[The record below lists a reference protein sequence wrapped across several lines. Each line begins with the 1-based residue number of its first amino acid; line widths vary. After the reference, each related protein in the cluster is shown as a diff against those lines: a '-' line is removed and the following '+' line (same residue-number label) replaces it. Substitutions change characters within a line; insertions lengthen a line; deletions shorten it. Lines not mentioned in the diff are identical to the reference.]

1 MGAIEWL
8 YLQLILVGKPG
19 WINGEGLEPCSTLPD
34 GLSKYFQ
41 ELNKTLARIISLEVG
56 NADEGFLIIF
66 NQMLQSY
73 YKIDDNNLS
82 TLLEANEERDQFLLA
97 DELKKKNI
105 LTFMKAIR
113 IYLNREDVAKAKAS
127 YEVLKRIESINS
139 GIFQFPTEEDN
150 LIAQERKVVEEKMSN
165 L

>member
-1 MGAIEWL
+1 MIK
-8 YLQLILVGKPG
+8 QDFI
-19 WINGEGLEPCSTLPD
+19 
-34 GLSKYFQ
+34 SKYIQ
-41 ELNKTLARIISLEVG
+41 ELNKTLARIISLEIG

-82 TLLEANEERDQFLLA
+82 TLLQENEELDQFLLA

-127 YEVLKRIESINS
+127 YDVLKRIESINS

-165 L
+165 

>member
-1 MGAIEWL
+1 MIK
-8 YLQLILVGKPG
+8 QDFI
-19 WINGEGLEPCSTLPD
+19 
-34 GLSKYFQ
+34 SKYIQ

-82 TLLEANEERDQFLLA
+82 TLLEENEERDQFLLA

-113 IYLNREDVAKAKAS
+113 IYLNREDAVKAKAS

>member
-1 MGAIEWL
+1 MIK
-8 YLQLILVGKPG
+8 QDFI
-19 WINGEGLEPCSTLPD
+19 
-34 GLSKYFQ
+34 SKYIQ

-56 NADEGFLIIF
+56 NSDDGFLIIF

-73 YKIDDNNLS
+73 YKVDDNNLAI
-82 TLLEANEERDQFLLA
+82 LLEENEERDQFLLA

-113 IYLNREDVAKAKAS
+113 VYLNQGNNDKAKAS
-127 YEVLKRIESINS
+127 YAVLKRIESINS

-150 LIAQERKVVEEKMSN
+150 LIAKERKVVEEKMKI
-165 L
+165 

>member
-1 MGAIEWL
+1 MIK
-8 YLQLILVGKPG
+8 QDFI
-19 WINGEGLEPCSTLPD
+19 
-34 GLSKYFQ
+34 SKYIQ

-82 TLLEANEERDQFLLA
+82 TLLQANEERDQFLLA

-113 IYLNREDVAKAKAS
+113 IYLNREDVAKAKTS

-150 LIAQERKVVEEKMSN
+150 LIAQERKVVEERMTN

>member
-1 MGAIEWL
+1 MIK
-8 YLQLILVGKPG
+8 QDFI
-19 WINGEGLEPCSTLPD
+19 
-34 GLSKYFQ
+34 SKYIQ
-41 ELNKTLARIISLEVG
+41 ELNKTLARIISLEIG

-82 TLLEANEERDQFLLA
+82 TLLQANEERDQFLLA
-97 DELKKKNI
+97 DELKKKNT

-113 IYLNREDVAKAKAS
+113 VYLNQGNNDKAKAS
-127 YEVLKRIESINS
+127 YAVLKRIESINS

-150 LIAQERKVVEEKMSN
+150 LIAKERKVVEEKMKI
-165 L
+165 

>member
-1 MGAIEWL
+1 MIK
-8 YLQLILVGKPG
+8 QDFI
-19 WINGEGLEPCSTLPD
+19 
-34 GLSKYFQ
+34 SKYIQ

-56 NADEGFLIIF
+56 NSDDGFLIIF

-73 YKIDDNNLS
+73 YKVDDNNLAI
-82 TLLEANEERDQFLLA
+82 LLEEDEDRDQFLLA

-113 IYLNREDVAKAKAS
+113 VYLNQGNNDKAKAS
-127 YEVLKRIESINS
+127 YAVLKRIESINS

-150 LIAQERKVVEEKMSN
+150 LIAKERKVVEEKMKI
-165 L
+165 

>member
-1 MGAIEWL
+1 MIK
-8 YLQLILVGKPG
+8 QDFI
-19 WINGEGLEPCSTLPD
+19 
-34 GLSKYFQ
+34 SKYIQ
-41 ELNKTLARIISLEVG
+41 ELNKTLARIISLEIG

-113 IYLNREDVAKAKAS
+113 IYLNREDVVKAKAS

>member
-1 MGAIEWL
+1 MIK
-8 YLQLILVGKPG
+8 QDFI
-19 WINGEGLEPCSTLPD
+19 
-34 GLSKYFQ
+34 SKYIQ

-82 TLLEANEERDQFLLA
+82 TLLEENEELDQFLLA

-113 IYLNREDVAKAKAS
+113 IYLNREDIVKAKAS

-150 LIAQERKVVEEKMSN
+150 LIGQERKVVEEKMSN

>member
-1 MGAIEWL
+1 MIK
-8 YLQLILVGKPG
+8 QDFI
-19 WINGEGLEPCSTLPD
+19 
-34 GLSKYFQ
+34 SKYIQ
-41 ELNKTLARIISLEVG
+41 ELNKTLARIISLEIG

-82 TLLEANEERDQFLLA
+82 TLLQENEELDQFLLA

-150 LIAQERKVVEEKMSN
+150 LIAQERKVVEEKMTN

>member
-1 MGAIEWL
+1 MIK
-8 YLQLILVGKPG
+8 QDFI
-19 WINGEGLEPCSTLPD
+19 
-34 GLSKYFQ
+34 SKYIQ
-41 ELNKTLARIISLEVG
+41 ELNKTLARIISLEIG

-82 TLLEANEERDQFLLA
+82 TLLQENEELDQFLLA

-113 IYLNREDVAKAKAS
+113 IYLNRGDVAKAKAS
-127 YEVLKRIESINS
+127 YDVLKRIESINS

-150 LIAQERKVVEEKMSN
+150 LIAQERKVVEERMTN

>member
-1 MGAIEWL
+1 MIK
-8 YLQLILVGKPG
+8 QDFI
-19 WINGEGLEPCSTLPD
+19 
-34 GLSKYFQ
+34 SKYIQ
-41 ELNKTLARIISLEVG
+41 ELNKTLARIISLEIG

-82 TLLEANEERDQFLLA
+82 TLLQANEERDQFLLA

-113 IYLNREDVAKAKAS
+113 IYLNREDVEKAKAS

-150 LIAQERKVVEEKMSN
+150 LIAQERKVVEEKMTN

>member
-1 MGAIEWL
+1 MIK
-8 YLQLILVGKPG
+8 QDFI
-19 WINGEGLEPCSTLPD
+19 
-34 GLSKYFQ
+34 SKYIQ
-41 ELNKTLARIISLEVG
+41 ELNKTLARIISLEIG

-82 TLLEANEERDQFLLA
+82 TLLEENEERDQFLLA

-127 YEVLKRIESINS
+127 YDVLKRIESINS

>member
-1 MGAIEWL
+1 MIRKDFITKYIEEL
-8 YLQLILVGKPG
+8 AKI
-19 WINGEGLEPCSTLPD
+19 
-34 GLSKYFQ
+34 LSKLLNLEFIDNKDDTEFLYYF
-41 ELNKTLARIISLEVG
+41 E
-56 NADEGFLIIF
+56 
-66 NQMLQSY
+66 QMLQSY

-113 IYLNREDVAKAKAS
+113 IYLNREDITKAKAS

-150 LIAQERKVVEEKMSN
+150 LIAQERKIVEEKMSN

>member
-1 MGAIEWL
+1 MIK
-8 YLQLILVGKPG
+8 QDFI
-19 WINGEGLEPCSTLPD
+19 
-34 GLSKYFQ
+34 SKYIQ
-41 ELNKTLARIISLEVG
+41 ELNKTLARIISLEIG

-82 TLLEANEERDQFLLA
+82 TLLEENEERDQFLLA

-113 IYLNREDVAKAKAS
+113 IYLNREDIVKAKAS

-165 L
+165 

>member
-1 MGAIEWL
+1 MIK
-8 YLQLILVGKPG
+8 QDFI
-19 WINGEGLEPCSTLPD
+19 
-34 GLSKYFQ
+34 SKYIQ

-113 IYLNREDVAKAKAS
+113 IYLNREDITKAKAS

>member
-1 MGAIEWL
+1 MIK
-8 YLQLILVGKPG
+8 QDFI
-19 WINGEGLEPCSTLPD
+19 
-34 GLSKYFQ
+34 SKYIQ
-41 ELNKTLARIISLEVG
+41 ELNKTLARIISLEIG

-82 TLLEANEERDQFLLA
+82 TLLQANEERDQFLLA

>member
-1 MGAIEWL
+1 MIK
-8 YLQLILVGKPG
+8 QDFI
-19 WINGEGLEPCSTLPD
+19 
-34 GLSKYFQ
+34 SKYIQ
-41 ELNKTLARIISLEVG
+41 ELNKTLARIISLEIG

-82 TLLEANEERDQFLLA
+82 TLLQANEERDQFLLA

-113 IYLNREDVAKAKAS
+113 IYLYREDVAKAKAS
-127 YEVLKRIESINS
+127 YDVLKRIESINS

-150 LIAQERKVVEEKMSN
+150 LIAQERKVVEEKMTN

>member
-1 MGAIEWL
+1 MIK
-8 YLQLILVGKPG
+8 QDFI
-19 WINGEGLEPCSTLPD
+19 
-34 GLSKYFQ
+34 SKYIQ
-41 ELNKTLARIISLEVG
+41 ELNKTLARIISLEIG

>member
-1 MGAIEWL
+1 MIK
-8 YLQLILVGKPG
+8 QDFI
-19 WINGEGLEPCSTLPD
+19 
-34 GLSKYFQ
+34 SKYIQ

-113 IYLNREDVAKAKAS
+113 IYLNREDFTKAKAS

-150 LIAQERKVVEEKMSN
+150 LIAQERKVVEEKMSD

>member
-1 MGAIEWL
+1 MIK
-8 YLQLILVGKPG
+8 QDFI
-19 WINGEGLEPCSTLPD
+19 
-34 GLSKYFQ
+34 SKYIQ
-41 ELNKTLARIISLEVG
+41 ELNKTLARIISLEIG

-113 IYLNREDVAKAKAS
+113 IYLYREDVAKAKAS
-127 YEVLKRIESINS
+127 YDVLKRIESINS

-165 L
+165 

>member
-1 MGAIEWL
+1 MIK
-8 YLQLILVGKPG
+8 QDFI
-19 WINGEGLEPCSTLPD
+19 
-34 GLSKYFQ
+34 SKYIQ
-41 ELNKTLARIISLEVG
+41 ELNKTLARIISLEIG

-82 TLLEANEERDQFLLA
+82 TLLQENEELDQFLLA

-127 YEVLKRIESINS
+127 YDVLKRIESINS

-150 LIAQERKVVEEKMSN
+150 LIAQERKVVEERMTN

>member
-1 MGAIEWL
+1 MIK
-8 YLQLILVGKPG
+8 QDFI
-19 WINGEGLEPCSTLPD
+19 
-34 GLSKYFQ
+34 SKYIQ
-41 ELNKTLARIISLEVG
+41 ELNKTLARIISLEIG

-113 IYLNREDVAKAKAS
+113 IYLYREDVAKAKAS
-127 YEVLKRIESINS
+127 YDVLKRIESINS

-150 LIAQERKVVEEKMSN
+150 LIAQERKVVEERMTN

>member
-1 MGAIEWL
+1 MIK
-8 YLQLILVGKPG
+8 QDFI
-19 WINGEGLEPCSTLPD
+19 
-34 GLSKYFQ
+34 SKYIQ
-41 ELNKTLARIISLEVG
+41 ELNKTLARIISLEIG

-82 TLLEANEERDQFLLA
+82 TLLQANEERDQFLLA

-127 YEVLKRIESINS
+127 YDVLKRIESINS

>member
-1 MGAIEWL
+1 MIK
-8 YLQLILVGKPG
+8 QDFI
-19 WINGEGLEPCSTLPD
+19 
-34 GLSKYFQ
+34 SKYIQ
-41 ELNKTLARIISLEVG
+41 ELNKTLARIISLEIG

-82 TLLEANEERDQFLLA
+82 TLLQENEELDQFLLA

-113 IYLNREDVAKAKAS
+113 IYLNREDVEKAKAS

-150 LIAQERKVVEEKMSN
+150 LIAQERKVVEEKMTN

>member
-1 MGAIEWL
+1 MIK
-8 YLQLILVGKPG
+8 QDFI
-19 WINGEGLEPCSTLPD
+19 
-34 GLSKYFQ
+34 SKYIQ
-41 ELNKTLARIISLEVG
+41 ELNKTLARIISLEIG

-82 TLLEANEERDQFLLA
+82 TLLEENEERDQFLLA

-113 IYLNREDVAKAKAS
+113 IYLNREDVAKAKTS

>member
-1 MGAIEWL
+1 MIK
-8 YLQLILVGKPG
+8 QDFI
-19 WINGEGLEPCSTLPD
+19 
-34 GLSKYFQ
+34 SKYIQ
-41 ELNKTLARIISLEVG
+41 ELNKTLARIISLEIG

-82 TLLEANEERDQFLLA
+82 TLLQANEERDQFLLA

-113 IYLNREDVAKAKAS
+113 IYLYREDVAKAKAS
-127 YEVLKRIESINS
+127 YDVLKRIESINS

-150 LIAQERKVVEEKMSN
+150 LIAQERKVVEEKMKD

>member
-1 MGAIEWL
+1 MIK
-8 YLQLILVGKPG
+8 QDFI
-19 WINGEGLEPCSTLPD
+19 
-34 GLSKYFQ
+34 SKYIQ
-41 ELNKTLARIISLEVG
+41 ELNKTLARIISLEIG

-82 TLLEANEERDQFLLA
+82 TLLQANEERDQFLLA

-113 IYLNREDVAKAKAS
+113 VYLNQGNNDKAKAS
-127 YEVLKRIESINS
+127 YAVLKRIESINS

-150 LIAQERKVVEEKMSN
+150 LIAKERKVVEEKMKN
-165 L
+165 IG

>member
-1 MGAIEWL
+1 MIK
-8 YLQLILVGKPG
+8 QDFI
-19 WINGEGLEPCSTLPD
+19 
-34 GLSKYFQ
+34 SKYIQ
-41 ELNKTLARIISLEVG
+41 ELNKTLARIISLEIG

-82 TLLEANEERDQFLLA
+82 TLLEENEERDQFLLA

>member
-1 MGAIEWL
+1 MIK
-8 YLQLILVGKPG
+8 QDFI
-19 WINGEGLEPCSTLPD
+19 
-34 GLSKYFQ
+34 SKYIQ
-41 ELNKTLARIISLEVG
+41 ELNKTLARIISLEIG

-82 TLLEANEERDQFLLA
+82 TLLEENEELDQFLLA

-113 IYLNREDVAKAKAS
+113 IYINREDAVKAKAS

-150 LIAQERKVVEEKMSN
+150 LIAQERKVVEEKMSD

>member
-1 MGAIEWL
+1 MIK
-8 YLQLILVGKPG
+8 QDFI
-19 WINGEGLEPCSTLPD
+19 
-34 GLSKYFQ
+34 SKYIQ
-41 ELNKTLARIISLEVG
+41 ELNKTLARIISLEIG

-82 TLLEANEERDQFLLA
+82 TLLQANEERDQFLLA

-113 IYLNREDVAKAKAS
+113 IYLYREDVAKAKAS
-127 YEVLKRIESINS
+127 YDVLKRIESINS

-150 LIAQERKVVEEKMSN
+150 LIAQERKVVEERMTN